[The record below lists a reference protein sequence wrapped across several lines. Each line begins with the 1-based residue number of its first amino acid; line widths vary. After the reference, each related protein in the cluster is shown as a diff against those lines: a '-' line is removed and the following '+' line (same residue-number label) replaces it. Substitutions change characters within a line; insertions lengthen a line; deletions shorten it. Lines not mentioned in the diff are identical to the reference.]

1 MKTLKKKI
9 GRCSTHLRGKKDY
22 PHVSEDIT
30 EAITEKFLNFSLYDS
45 SDNLK
50 EKKEKKKK
58 KKCASL
64 VIYSVNLKLERV
76 QEIIKR
82 DTKKADSKMDNLIL

>member
-1 MKTLKKKI
+1 M
-9 GRCSTHLRGKKDY
+9 
-22 PHVSEDIT
+22 
-30 EAITEKFLNFSLYDS
+30 YDT
-45 SDNLK
+45 SDNLTDK
-50 EKKEKKKK
+50 NAKKKK